1 MCGVYLCVDDDC
13 LDVVVCVADVAVELV
28 TEGTRIAEEQ
38 VGRQTQHTHLHTD
51 TEREQRKGGR
61 IEGVRNGEIDR
72 REQ

>member
-1 MCGVYLCVDDDC
+1 
-13 LDVVVCVADVAVELV
+13 VAVELV

-38 VGRQTQHTHLHTD
+38 VGRQTKHTHLHTD